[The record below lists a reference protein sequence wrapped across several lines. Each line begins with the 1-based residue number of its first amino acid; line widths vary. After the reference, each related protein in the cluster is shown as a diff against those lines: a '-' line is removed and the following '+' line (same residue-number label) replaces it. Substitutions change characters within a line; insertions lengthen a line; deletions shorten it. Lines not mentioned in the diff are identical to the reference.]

1 MHVWRNPWQWLR
13 AHPYTADGLLASAAT
28 IVNLLGMTATDYAGY
43 SLRGPDALAVAL
55 AVVGAAPLVLRR
67 RFPVS
72 VLLAVAGAYFAQ
84 GFLDY
89 NSAAGGVVVLFATYT
104 LGAYAPVWS
113 GLLLVVVQAAA
124 SIAYLF
130 AKAELVKTVGLELT
144 PVILLLVAAQFP
156 GVWIIGR
163 TLRARRRYLAELE
176 NRAERL
182 ERTAAVEVRVALA
195 EERARVARELHD
207 VVAHHVSVMT
217 VQAAAARRTL
227 NRDPDRSSE
236 AMRAVE
242 DTGRAAL
249 DEMRRIVGAL
259 RTADRSADRASDG
272 SDESTEP
279 DADVL
284 SPQAGVAELPPL
296 LERAREAGLEVEL
309 TVLGESRRLPASI
322 DLAIYR
328 VVQEALTNTLK
339 HAGPTRAR
347 VMLRY
352 EPDAVTVA
360 VTDDGGRRTFTQR
373 TAPGAAAAAANG
385 ASSGHGLIGMR
396 ERVSLNGG
404 TLRTGPR
411 AAGGFQVS
419 ARMPIESM
427 AKDH

>member
-1 MHVWRNPWQWLR
+1 VHVWRNPWQWLR
-13 AHPYTADGLLASAAT
+13 AHPRTADGLLAAAAT
-28 IVNLLGMTATDYAGY
+28 LVNLLGMTTTEYAGY
-43 SLRGPDALAVAL
+43 HMRGPDALAVVL
-55 AVVGAAPLVLRR
+55 AIVGAAPMAWRR

-72 VLLAVAGAYFAQ
+72 VSLAVCGAYFVQ

-89 NSAAGGVVVLFATYT
+89 NSAAGGFVVLFTTYS

-113 GLLLVVVQAAA
+113 GLLLVLAQIGA
-124 SIAYLF
+124 SLAYLF
-130 AKAELVKTVGLELT
+130 AKAEFVNASGLELT
-144 PVILLLVAAQFP
+144 PLILLLTAAQFP
-156 GVWIIGR
+156 GVWIVGR
-163 TLRARRRYLAELE
+163 AIRTRRLYLVELE
-176 NRAERL
+176 DRAERL
-182 ERTAAVEVRVALA
+182 ERTATAEVRAALA

-217 VQAAAARRTL
+217 VQATAARRTL
-227 NRDPDRSSE
+227 KRDPERSSE

-259 RTADRSADRASDG
+259 RTADRTEESA
-272 SDESTEP
+272 EP
-279 DADVL
+279 EAGVL
-284 SPQAGVAELPPL
+284 APQAGVAELPPL
-296 LERAREAGLEVEL
+296 LDRAREAGLEVEL
-309 TVLGESRRLPASI
+309 TVLGESRKLPASI

-352 EPDAVTVA
+352 EPDAVAVA
-360 VTDDGGRRTFTQR
+360 VTDDGGGRSFTHRT
-373 TAPGAAAAAANG
+373 TAVNGGAVAA
-385 ASSGHGLIGMR
+385 GHGLIGMR

-419 ARMPIESM
+419 ARIPIESV

>member
-1 MHVWRNPWQWLR
+1 MRVHVWRNPWQWLR
-13 AHPYTADGLLASAAT
+13 AHPYTADGLFAAVAT
-28 IVNLLGMTATDYAGY
+28 LVNLLGMGATEYAGY
-43 SLRGPDALAVAL
+43 HLRGPDALSVGL
-55 AVVGAAPLVLRR
+55 AVIGAAPMVLRR

-72 VLLAVAGAYFAQ
+72 VLLAVSGAYFVQ

-104 LGAYAPVWS
+104 LGAYAPVWI
-113 GLLLVVVQAAA
+113 G
-124 SIAYLF
+124 
-130 AKAELVKTVGLELT
+130 
-144 PVILLLVAAQFP
+144 LLLVAAQAAGSVVYLYSKADFTNAVGLDLTPLVLALVVAQFP
-156 GVWIIGR
+156 GVWVIGR
-163 TLRARRRYLAELE
+163 ALRTRRLYLAELE
-176 NRAERL
+176 DRAERL
-182 ERTAAVEVRVALA
+182 ERAAAAEVRAALA

-217 VQAAAARRTL
+217 VQATAARRML
-227 NRDPDRSSE
+227 GRDPERSSE

-259 RTADRSADRASDG
+259 RTADRAAPDRT
-272 SDESTEP
+272 DETAEP
-279 DADVL
+279 DAGVL
-284 SPQAGVAELPPL
+284 APQAGVAELPPL

-309 TVLGESRRLPASI
+309 TVLGEPRRLPASI

-328 VVQEALTNTLK
+328 VVQEALTNSLK

-352 EPDAVTVA
+352 EPDAVAVA
-360 VTDDGGRRTFTQR
+360 VTDDGGSRTSTHRQP
-373 TAPGAAAAAANG
+373 AGAAA
-385 ASSGHGLIGMR
+385 GHGLIGMR

-419 ARMPIESM
+419 ARIPIESV